1 MSRRSRDPTE
11 FVELFGAMRRRLH
24 AAATLAYG
32 ELELG
37 SAQAKLVRHIG
48 LRGRS
53 SQVDLARATAS
64 HPTLTGRAL
73 QTLIDRGLV
82 RRERSAE
89 DRREYLLDLT
99 PAGRRMRERVE
110 KVRSRV
116 AAEIVAT
123 LDDRDLDDFERIANK
138 ILAGF
143 AVPGDAE

>member
-1 MSRRSRDPTE
+1 MSRRREPTE
-11 FVELFGAMRRRLH
+11 FIELFGAVKRRIT
-24 AAATLAYG
+24 AAATSAYG

-37 SAQAKLVRHIG
+37 SMQAKLVRHIG

-64 HPTLTGRAL
+64 HPTLTGRTL
-73 QTLIDRGLV
+73 QTLIDHGLV

-110 KVRSRV
+110 KVRSRI
-116 AAEIVAT
+116 AGEIVAT
-123 LDDRDLDDFERIANK
+123 LDERDLEDFERIATR

-143 AVPGDAE
+143 AVPGDTE

>member
-1 MSRRSRDPTE
+1 
-11 FVELFGAMRRRLH
+11 MRRRIN
-24 AAATLAYG
+24 AAATSAYG

-37 SAQAKLVRHIG
+37 TLQAQLVRHIG

-99 PAGRRMRERVE
+99 PAGRRMRDRVV
-110 KVRSRV
+110 KVRSHIASAV
-116 AAEIVAT
+116 VAT

-143 AVPGDAE
+143 AVPADRAP